1 MQLYFTGHQNR
12 IDKILP
18 SAFKRKNMKQE
29 TRNRNNFAVGL
40 LNHLSADK
48 KKTVMAVCLIMLMIF
63 MWVRVLTNRSP
74 AKAGAA
80 DLPGLM
86 NSNVPDGKEDVKITY
101 KKLPIVTGR
110 HDVLRRDFFASN
122 GWSDFRIDGENRNKD
137 LKEISIVSKNGSE
150 EKLKQVAERKLKLE
164 AIVMGGNPRAFIND
178 SLLGSGEKLKI
189 RDEEQM
195 YEFEIV
201 SINENEIVLKCEDA
215 EIALRLTQM
224 DKGK

>member
-1 MQLYFTGHQNR
+1 
-12 IDKILP
+12 
-18 SAFKRKNMKQE
+18 MKQE
-29 TRNRNNFAVGL
+29 TRNRYNFAVKL

-48 KKTVMAVCLIMLMIF
+48 KKTVMAVCLITLMIF
-63 MWVRVLTNRSP
+63 MWVRVLTNKSP

-80 DLPGLM
+80 GIPGLV
-86 NSNVPDGKEDVKITY
+86 NPGELGGKEEVKITY
-101 KKLPIVTGR
+101 KELSKVTGR

-122 GWSDFRIDGENRNKD
+122 GWSDFRIDGKNRNKD
-137 LKEISIVSKNGSE
+137 LEEVSIVSKNGSE

-178 SLLGSGEKLKI
+178 KLLGFGEKLRV
-189 RDEEQM
+189 RDEGQI
-195 YEFEIV
+195 YEFEIA

-224 DKGK
+224 IDKGK